1 MQVAFARPRLRVD
14 GCARRAARCC
24 RHPDTR
30 APSRRKGIAA
40 NPERCAAASN
50 KKHLDCRREDFRAQP
65 AFAGQFW
72 ILAESGLK
80 EFAKA
85 NLDRAKALSKYRVPM
100 RVQHRENPPLDRACP
115 R

>member
-80 EFAKA
+80 DFA
-85 NLDRAKALSKYRVPM
+85 NINFYRAKALFKYIVPIL
-100 RVQHRENPPLDRACP
+100 VQNRENLLLDLVYLR
-115 R
+115 